1 MLTIKELNRKVSG
14 IKKSATTI
22 SDNVQVVLVNAS
34 AHAYEHGDVT
44 VFTKLFDATTGL
56 SKERIV
62 KWVHDYGFAR
72 LQKDGTFRVNKKMR
86 TESDFSNGEEVV
98 KYLTENAPKWY
109 DNEKSAEQILKE
121 LDVTSR
127 IASLTKAIANAEE
140 KGQKIKS
147 DDADVALR
155 ILKDKIEQIAA

>member
-22 SDNVQVVLVNAS
+22 RDNVQVVLVNAS

-147 DDADVALR
+147 DEADVALR
-155 ILKDKIEQIAA
+155 ILKDKLEQIAA

>member
-22 SDNVQVVLVNAS
+22 RDNVQVVLVNAS

-86 TESDFSNGEEVV
+86 TESDFYDGEEVV

-127 IASLTKAIANAEE
+127 IASLTKAITKAEE
-140 KGQKIKS
+140 KGQKINS
-147 DDADVALR
+147 EDADVALR
-155 ILKDKIEQIAA
+155 ILQDKIEQIAA

>member
-22 SDNVQVVLVNAS
+22 RDNVQVVLVNAS

-127 IASLTKAIANAEE
+127 IASLTKAITKAEE
-140 KGQKIKS
+140 KGQKINS
-147 DDADVALR
+147 EDADVALR
-155 ILKDKIEQIAA
+155 ILQEKIEQIEA